1 MRRETG
7 TLRLVRRQLAA
18 DASAALTV
26 VLLVLVTTALAV
38 ATPRAM
44 EQLYTEA
51 ARETVQE
58 TPPALRNVVSVTEV
72 SLPLTGNRFSTV
84 PGQEFS
90 TAPGQEEPD
99 EEGEDADPI
108 RVVTEA
114 ANELEQS
121 LSPALERVSGDV
133 VTAVVTEEF
142 RVLGEDGEPLSA
154 PVTVTTMRLQS
165 GWQERVEFVQGSAP
179 VGFELRESEQVSEG
193 EPGDYYPGEDY
204 EFPPSTVVD
213 VAMSVQT
220 AQVWGMAV
228 GEVHPLPVVTEGNF
242 GQQIFLRI
250 TGVFEPLDVADPY
263 WYSNLRILEPALTIP
278 PLGGDDIR
286 TGTVLLSPVGW
297 GHVQQEPLLFQP
309 ATVELQV
316 PIDETSIRADDV
328 AGIVAGIREVE
339 SVDITIGEPGEIEG
353 LILPRLRPVSELAEA
368 LEVHLQQRASATAVV
383 SLVVAGLLT
392 VALAV
397 LALAGRLVAERRRSS
412 MAIARARG
420 ASPRQLGVLLAGE
433 GLLLGAPAAVAGWLL
448 AWWLVPGDGGGL
460 AIGLAVLLGL
470 APAVLLPVL
479 SRSGDVR
486 GQRRDLGLAGSRRVR
501 IVGELVVLALAVGG
515 LVLLRRRGLATSAAE
530 VGVDPLLAAT
540 PVLIGLAAAVIA
552 LRVYPL
558 PLAAMIA
565 LASRRRGAVGFL
577 GAARAAREGAAGTA
591 PLLVLM
597 LGLATAV
604 FGIVVSSTVTTG
616 TAIAVAENVGADA
629 AAAGLAYTE
638 ENLAAAAAVPGVA
651 TLAGVHT
658 DPNAELAPAGSDGA
672 SGEGRGVLLVA
683 TDPTALAEVQAG
695 LPGAP
700 ALPAGLSAPVEPGQA
715 LPGLAQRGVAAVGDE
730 LEVSFNGRTALVTVV
745 ATAPGGIPG
754 ISAGREW
761 ILLPLQPLR
770 DAVALN
776 LLPQDVLFAAE
787 PGATLD
793 TDRLAEALLATPAN
807 LRTPASVS
815 ARLTDNALIDGVRT
829 AFPVGAAVGAG
840 YSALAMVLT
849 LVVTARPRHRIL
861 SHLRTLGLTAR
872 QSRGLVAL
880 ELAPLALTALAAGL
894 AVGLAT
900 LWLVEPAVD
909 LQPFTGGRGTPGIV
923 IDPAGVGLVAGSFLA
938 VVALAVLSAV
948 TASRRLRAGTVL
960 RLGEEA

>member
-1 MRRETG
+1 MRRATS

-51 ARETVQE
+51 ARETVRE

-72 SLPLTGNRFSTV
+72 SLPLTGNPFSTV
-84 PGQEFS
+84 SGQEFL

-99 EEGEDADPI
+99 EQGEDADPI

-121 LSPALERVSGDV
+121 LSPALARVAGDV
-133 VTAVVTEEF
+133 VTAVVTEEG
-142 RVLGEDGEPLSA
+142 RVYGADGEPLSA
-154 PVTVTTMRLQS
+154 PVTVTTLRLQS
-165 GWQERVEFVQGSAP
+165 GWQERVEFVEGSAP
-179 VGFELRESEQVSEG
+179 VGFELRDAEPVPEG
-193 EPGDYYPGEDY
+193 ETDIFFPED
-204 EFPPSTVVD
+204 PPPVTVVD

-228 GEVHPLPVVTEGNF
+228 GEVHPLPVSVRGNYI
-242 GQQIFLRI
+242 QDIFLRI
-250 TGVFEPLDVADPY
+250 TGVFEPIDVADPY

-286 TGTVLLSPVGW
+286 TGTVLLSPAGW
-297 GHVQQEPLLFQP
+297 GQLQEEPLLFQP

-316 PIDETSIRADDV
+316 PIDETSIRAEDV
-328 AGIVAGIREVE
+328 AAIVAGIREVE
-339 SVDITIGEPGEIEG
+339 SVDIAIGEPGEIEG

-420 ASPRQLGVLLAGE
+420 ASPRQLGLLLGGE

-448 AWWLVPGDGGGL
+448 ARWLVQGDGGGL
-460 AIGLAVLLGL
+460 AVGLAVLLGL

-515 LVLLRRRGLATSAAE
+515 LVLLRRRGLATSVAE

-658 DPNAELAPAGSDGA
+658 DPNAELAPAGDDGA
-672 SGEGRGVLLVA
+672 SDEGERVLLVA
-683 TDPTALAEVQAG
+683 TDPTALGEVQAG

-700 ALPAGLSAPVEPGQA
+700 TLPAELSAPVEPGQA
-715 LPGLAQRGVAAVGDE
+715 LPGLAQRGVAAVGDA
-730 LEVSFNGRTALVTVV
+730 LEVNFNGRTALVTVV

-754 ISAGREW
+754 VSAGREW

-815 ARLTDNALIDGVRT
+815 TRLTDNALIDGVRT

-861 SHLRTLGLTAR
+861 SHLHTLGLTAR

-909 LQPFTGGRGTPGIV
+909 LQPFTGGRGTPDIV